1 MTDFLLLHGAS
12 HDAWCWHSTVRELE
26 LRGHQALAVDLPID
40 DPEAG
45 AARYADF
52 AARATRARFEGPVVA
67 VGHSLT
73 GIVIPILPD
82 LLEVEELVFLCSPLP
97 IPGVSMIQQWAR
109 EPDMLV
115 PVETKHAPQPLPAR
129 SPEDAK
135 EQGLAQLRERAIAMF
150 YHDCSPELA
159 AAATDHLRHQEM
171 RSMTE
176 PSPVSSWPPMVPY
189 RYIMARDDGAMNPAW
204 SRREV
209 PRRLGVVPIEIDGSH
224 SPFLSRPAALVDL
237 LLGGGA
243 EAIEP

>member
-26 LRGHQALAVDLPID
+26 LRGHRAVAVDLPID

-45 AARYADF
+45 ATRYAEF
-52 AARATRARFEGPVVA
+52 AAVAARERFDGPVVA

-82 LLEVEELVFLCSPLP
+82 LLEVEELVFLCSPIP
-97 IPGVSMIQQWAR
+97 IPGVSMIEQWER

-115 PVETKHAPQPLPAR
+115 PIEATQEPQPTPAG

-135 EQGLAQLRERAIAMF
+135 EQGLAQLRARANAMF

-159 AAATDHLRHQEM
+159 AAAVRHVRHQEM
-171 RSMTE
+171 RPMTE
-176 PSPVSSWPPMVPY
+176 PSPVTSWPPTVPY
-189 RYIMARDDGAMNPAW
+189 RYILARDDRAMNPVW

-237 LLGGGA
+237 LQ
-243 EAIEP
+243 PS